1 MPITNQKN
9 NELHVSFIIC
19 VESGGRKLLLW
30 SKESVY
36 IFSRNLHIV
45 VFFHENC
52 QIILIWL
59 QESLFQNTKTQNNF
73 LEKKSYFIHY

>member
-9 NELHVSFIIC
+9 NELNVSFNMR
-19 VESGGRKLLLW
+19 RKLLLW

-59 QESLFQNTKTQNNF
+59 QESLSQNTKTQNNF